1 MAIQIGQQMTY
12 HAGTIAE
19 YKAKK
24 AAGQLVANDLYFITD
39 TKELYIGEE
48 KYFEPTE
55 VVNEFPETGAQGKL
69 YIQAQTFEAKIF
81 NGTEWVLISPAI
93 VTTLDDQTEAAKLVT
108 AKAIRDYVA
117 SKVSGGI
124 NEVVKSV
131 AYDEVAQ
138 KFTVAKG
145 DGSSEEILLKNLVTK
160 AAYNAETA
168 VLTFSVANGDAIEI
182 NMPKEN
188 FLESANYNEV
198 THDLE
203 LTLVDGSVVRC
214 NLAELIDV
222 YTAEATSSVDMR
234 VEGNKFTANVKISTK
249 EHNAIQLIEEEG
261 KQGLFVEIPDTAL
274 VKSVEDSATV
284 GLEVSP
290 EGALK
295 ANAKVSAEAGNKLSA
310 KADGLFVEATDLSA
324 YYDKNAMDALLE
336 AKADKSDTYTKAE
349 VDAKFQW
356 KAI

>member
-1 MAIQIGQQMTY
+1 MAIQPGQQLTF

-24 AAGQLVANDLYFITD
+24 AAGTLVANDLYFITD

-69 YIQAQTFEAKIF
+69 YIQAQTFEAKIY

-93 VTTLDDQTEAAKLVT
+93 VTALDEQTEATKLVT

-124 NEVVKSV
+124 DEVVKSI
-131 AYDEVAQ
+131 AYDEAAQ
-138 KFTVAKG
+138 KFTVTKG
-145 DGSSEEILLKNLVTK
+145 DSSTEDILLKNLVTK
-160 AAYNAETA
+160 AEYDADTA
-168 VLTFSVANGDAIEI
+168 VLKFSIANGDAIEI

-188 FLESANYNEV
+188 FLEAAKYNDK

-203 LTLVDGSVVRC
+203 LTLVDGSVVKC

-222 YTAEATSSVDMR
+222 YTAEATSSVDMK
-234 VEGNKFTANVKISTK
+234 VEGNKFTANVKISAK
-249 EHNAIQLIEEEG
+249 ENNAIKLIEEEG

-284 GLEVSP
+284 GLEVSDA
-290 EGALK
+290 GALK
-295 ANAKVSAEAGNKLSA
+295 ASAKISAEAGNKLSA
-310 KADGLFVEATDLSA
+310 KEDGLFVEATDLSE
-324 YYDKNAMDALLE
+324 YYDKDTVDTLLDT
-336 AKADKSDTYTKAE
+336 KADKSDTYTKAE
-349 VDAKFQW
+349 VDAKLQW
-356 KAI
+356 QAI